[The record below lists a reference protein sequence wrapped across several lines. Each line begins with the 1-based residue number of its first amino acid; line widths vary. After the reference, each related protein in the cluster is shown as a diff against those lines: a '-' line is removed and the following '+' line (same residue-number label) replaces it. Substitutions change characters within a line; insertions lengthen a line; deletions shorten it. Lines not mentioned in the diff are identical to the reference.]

1 MRHDMYLHRV
11 GRGTKERGDK
21 TQTKEGGRA
30 REIFIL
36 VGVLW
41 PPMLLPGT
49 EPRRWVLGRWIS
61 FPRRLDNKS
70 PYKNLRSNL
79 PLDLL
84 KASSLGSAA
93 CLDQKRTRY
102 PILKECFTPRSTFY
116 ASVLESCILRP
127 GHAREVSH
135 SHNRIHREFSIMF
148 QLTSMGK
155 HDAITRDHSVQMKR
169 HFLVQP
175 QRYPFPK
182 LACSVGPSSGDMAVQ
197 FTLTLPIRV
206 GRSQEG
212 GRELRSM
219 PPPKPKGQQLTSF
232 CCRCRFPSSLSSLY
246 LLVKILHSS
255 CDLATP
261 SLVAGSP
268 LFISNSSKYRDR
280 QIHKPQVPRK

>member
-1 MRHDMYLHRV
+1 M
-11 GRGTKERGDK
+11 
-21 TQTKEGGRA
+21 
-30 REIFIL
+30 
-36 VGVLW
+36 
-41 PPMLLPGT
+41 
-49 EPRRWVLGRWIS
+49 
-61 FPRRLDNKS
+61 
-70 PYKNLRSNL
+70 
-79 PLDLL
+79 DLL

-182 LACSVGPSSGDMAVQ
+182 LACLPLSVLRRHGSSVH
-197 FTLTLPIRV
+197 PHPPNSS
-206 GRSQEG
+206 RS
-212 GRELRSM
+212 
-219 PPPKPKGQQLTSF
+219 
-232 CCRCRFPSSLSSLY
+232 
-246 LLVKILHSS
+246 
-255 CDLATP
+255 
-261 SLVAGSP
+261 VAGRRPRITVDATAKTQGTTTDIILLP
-268 LFISNSSKYRDR
+268 L
-280 QIHKPQVPRK
+280 PVPLLPL

>member
-1 MRHDMYLHRV
+1 M
-11 GRGTKERGDK
+11 
-21 TQTKEGGRA
+21 
-30 REIFIL
+30 
-36 VGVLW
+36 
-41 PPMLLPGT
+41 
-49 EPRRWVLGRWIS
+49 
-61 FPRRLDNKS
+61 
-70 PYKNLRSNL
+70 
-79 PLDLL
+79 
-84 KASSLGSAA
+84 
-93 CLDQKRTRY
+93 DQKRTRY

-232 CCRCRFPSSLSSLY
+232 CCRCRFPSSLSK
-246 LLVKILHSS
+246 LLVKILHN

-268 LFISNSSKYRDR
+268 LFISNSSKYNIR
-280 QIHKPQVPRK
+280 QELPMCSTRGSTFWHISKSGRNTTLLLLASFFARPRCR

>member
-1 MRHDMYLHRV
+1 M
-11 GRGTKERGDK
+11 
-21 TQTKEGGRA
+21 
-30 REIFIL
+30 
-36 VGVLW
+36 
-41 PPMLLPGT
+41 
-49 EPRRWVLGRWIS
+49 
-61 FPRRLDNKS
+61 
-70 PYKNLRSNL
+70 
-79 PLDLL
+79 
-84 KASSLGSAA
+84 LGSEKNSLA
-93 CLDQKRTRY
+93 L
-102 PILKECFTPRSTFY
+102 LEGMFY
-116 ASVLESCILRP
+116 ATVNFLFFCSRKLHSAAETRKGV
-127 GHAREVSH
+127 
-135 SHNRIHREFSIMF
+135 SHNRIDREFSIIF

>member
-1 MRHDMYLHRV
+1 M
-11 GRGTKERGDK
+11 
-21 TQTKEGGRA
+21 
-30 REIFIL
+30 
-36 VGVLW
+36 
-41 PPMLLPGT
+41 
-49 EPRRWVLGRWIS
+49 
-61 FPRRLDNKS
+61 
-70 PYKNLRSNL
+70 
-79 PLDLL
+79 DLL

-182 LACSVGPSSGDMAVQ
+182 LACLPRSVLRRHGSSVHPHPPNSSRSVAGRRPRITVDATAKTQ
-197 FTLTLPIRV
+197 GTTTDIILLPLPV
-206 GRSQEG
+206 
-212 GRELRSM
+212 
-219 PPPKPKGQQLTSF
+219 PPPFGQNLAQQLRLGNSIVGGGI
-232 CCRCRFPSSLSSLY
+232 PSLHQQQFQAQHSSRTPN
-246 LLVKILHSS
+246 VLHSRKHL
-255 CDLATP
+255 LAHLQIWP
-261 SLVAGSP
+261 KHDPAPACFFFCKAAMSLM
-268 LFISNSSKYRDR
+268 
-280 QIHKPQVPRK
+280 IHYAVVVFWPFWQGRCSIVFARCMIHHYLGRTCPTD